1 MVAGAAGEGAAAAA
15 GAAWEGAA
23 AVVAGAACLGCVVE
37 VAEAAVVV
45 ERADMSRLA
54 KLKPGCRLEAGTW

>member
-1 MVAGAAGEGAAAAA
+1 M
-15 GAAWEGAA
+15 
-23 AVVAGAACLGCVVE
+23 GCVVE
-37 VAEAAVVV
+37 AAEAAEAAGVV

>member
-1 MVAGAAGEGAAAAA
+1 MVA
-15 GAAWEGAA
+15 GAAWEGA

-37 VAEAAVVV
+37 AAEAAEAAVVV